1 MNADRILAKKEVM
14 HLTGLSKSTI
24 YLYIQLGKFPPSI
37 KIGFRRVGWI
47 ESEVKEWL
55 QSKIEQGRPQ
65 QDKRLGT
72 NEC

>member
-47 ESEVKEWL
+47 E
-55 QSKIEQGRPQ
+55 
-65 QDKRLGT
+65 
-72 NEC
+72 